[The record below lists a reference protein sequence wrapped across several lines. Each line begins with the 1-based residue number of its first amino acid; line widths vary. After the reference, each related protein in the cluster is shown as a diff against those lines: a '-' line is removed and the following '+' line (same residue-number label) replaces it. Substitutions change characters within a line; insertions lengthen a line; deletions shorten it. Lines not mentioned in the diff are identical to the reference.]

1 MNHYFIMACCF
12 VLKQSLTSHFKDKYE
27 YNVYKIAYELHII
40 AGGKSVADASLHRVQ
55 CIGQRWRRVLKET
68 LHSKKQQTALS
79 QTLAVGKRADMTS
92 FNKLSPPTREA
103 LCFLSGS
110 QVFLCFCVYV
120 CARVRS
126 REWERCVCAYV
137 CAFSYLWAI
146 PHRAFSAGKDVLV
159 WVMGVGLVLS
169 KTLQP
174 PWVSSTVLKLR
185 CKTGWFA

>member
-1 MNHYFIMACCF
+1 M
-12 VLKQSLTSHFKDKYE
+12 K
-27 YNVYKIAYELHII
+27 LHMSCIWI
-40 AGGKSVADASLHRVQ
+40 AGGKAIADVSLHRVQ
-55 CIGQRWRRVLKET
+55 CIGQRWRRALKEP
-68 LHSKKQQTALS
+68 LHLKKQQTALA
-79 QTLAVGKRADMTS
+79 QTVTVGKRADMTS
-92 FNKLSPPTREA
+92 STVLINSLPLTPEA

-110 QVFLCFCVYV
+110 QVFLCFYVYV
-120 CARVRS
+120 CVCVRS
-126 REWERCVCAYV
+126 REWERCMCAYV
-137 CAFSYLWAI
+137 CAFSYFWAI

>member
-1 MNHYFIMACCF
+1 MFSSKVWPVISKTNMIRICIKMHMSCIW
-12 VLKQSLTSHFKDKYE
+12 
-27 YNVYKIAYELHII
+27 I
-40 AGGKSVADASLHRVQ
+40 AGGKAIADVSLHRVQ
-55 CIGQRWRRVLKET
+55 CIGQRWRRALKE
-68 LHSKKQQTALS
+68 
-79 QTLAVGKRADMTS
+79 RADMTS
-92 FNKLSPPTREA
+92 STVLINSLPLTPEA

-120 CARVRS
+120 CVRVRS
-126 REWERCVCAYV
+126 REWERCMCAYV
-137 CAFSYLWAI
+137 CAFSYFWAI

>member
-1 MNHYFIMACCF
+1 MHMSW
-12 VLKQSLTSHFKDKYE
+12 KSLITGDK
-27 YNVYKIAYELHII
+27 A
-40 AGGKSVADASLHRVQ
+40 VADGSLHRVQ
-55 CIGQRWRRVLKET
+55 CIGQRWRGASKEP
-68 LHSKKQQTALS
+68 LHLKKQQTALA
-79 QTLAVGKRADMTS
+79 QTVTVGKRADMTS
-92 FNKLSPPTREA
+92 SIVLINSLPLTPEA

-120 CARVRS
+120 CACMCS
-126 REWERCVCAYV
+126 REWESCVCVYV

-174 PWVSSTVLKLR
+174 PRVSSTVLKLR
-185 CKTGWFA
+185 CKNGWFA